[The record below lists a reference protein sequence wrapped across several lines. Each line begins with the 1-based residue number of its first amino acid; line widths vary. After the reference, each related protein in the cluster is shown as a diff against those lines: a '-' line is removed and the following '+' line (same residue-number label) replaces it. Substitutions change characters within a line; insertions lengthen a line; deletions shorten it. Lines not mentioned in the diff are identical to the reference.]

1 MKVEFY
7 RPAPEGAEPDAVA
20 AAAQEVVAIAEWR
33 DGAAHVTCSD
43 AELNQALANV
53 FRPTAV
59 VVENDSSYRRLGT
72 DGPVV
77 LQPGGLEWF
86 RAAAQIRAPKE
97 TRLAARLVPGVRA
110 GGFDPAAGYRQ
121 FGDAIDRLDR
131 RSS

>member
-1 MKVEFY
+1 VKVEFY
-7 RPAPEGAEPDAVA
+7 RPAPDGAEADAVA
-20 AAAQEVVAIAEWR
+20 AAAQDVVAAAEWR
-33 DGAAHVTCSD
+33 EGTAHVTCQDSQ
-43 AELNQALANV
+43 LYRALANV

-77 LQPGGLEWF
+77 LQPGDLEWF
-86 RAAAQIRAPKE
+86 RAAAQIRGPKE
-97 TRLAARLVPGVRA
+97 TGLAARLVPGVRA
-110 GGFDPAAGYRQ
+110 GGFDPAAGYRE

>member
-1 MKVEFY
+1 VKVEFY
-7 RPAPEGAEPDAVA
+7 RPAPDGAEPDAVA
-20 AAAQEVVAIAEWR
+20 AAAQDVVATAAWR
-33 DGAAHVTCSD
+33 DGTAHVTCQD
-43 AELNQALANV
+43 PELDQALANV

-77 LQPGGLEWF
+77 LQPGDLEWF

-97 TRLAARLVPGVRA
+97 TGLTARMVPGVRA
-110 GGFDPAAGYRQ
+110 GGFDPAAGYRE

>member
-7 RPAPEGAEPDAVA
+7 RPALDDSDPEAVA
-20 AAAQEVVAIAEWR
+20 AAAQDVVATAEWQ
-33 DGAAHVTCSD
+33 GGVAHIVSKD
-43 AELNQALANV
+43 PELHVALTNV

-72 DGPVV
+72 AGPVV
-77 LQPGGLEWF
+77 LQPGDLEWF
-86 RAAAQIRAPKE
+86 RAAAQIRAVKE
-97 TRLAARLVPGVRA
+97 TGLVARLVPGVRA
-110 GGFDPAAGYRQ
+110 GGFDPAAGYRE